1 MWKLALIHTFY
12 PGGGRTALQLPLHV
26 IDGSCRSLDQYLDI
40 PVFEVPRHSRE
51 PQAPG
56 RPAYEPP
63 VPYPL
68 HQAVNEEPG
77 PSHAVYAFRCLRD
90 QTT

>member
-12 PGGGRTALQLPLHV
+12 PGGRRTALQLPLQLL
-26 IDGSCRSLDQYLDI
+26 DGFWRPLSQDLHI
-40 PVFEVPRHSRE
+40 PVVEVPGHARE
-51 PQAPG
+51 PQASGGP
-56 RPAYEPP
+56 PHEPP
-63 VPYPL
+63 VPHSL

-77 PSHAVYAFRCLRD
+77 PSHAVYAFRRRRD